1 MWIHFSKSSSN
12 SYGGGLNEPFRYFG
26 RLLSDKF
33 QTENIVFPLGEIE
46 ICLTS
51 PPSKKDNEKRKE
63 WFEKLPHYYRGKTM
77 IRVTLPM
84 AEQEKNLTDVL
95 EVINQAFEIIITKK
109 KKDDRYDPQRLK
121 AVLSELEKE
130 LQETDL
136 RELNNKYENLLKQEA
151 IDKRLQERIIR
162 EQSNEEK
169 NKLIYDLRFMYYLP
183 NVDKLYFSPYEN
195 RFCERILEK
204 LREKKFRLPNYT
216 HLYVMVSDTF
226 ENSLYHAVRAE
237 NWFVYGIAVL
247 ENFADYP
254 VKQEIEKQRIVFDL
268 IKQGLNDIAKID
280 KLDTKT
286 LNEALDDVEQKI
298 FNRKKGKT
306 ELPNA

>member
-33 QTENIVFPLGEIE
+33 QTKNIAFPFGEIE
-46 ICLTS
+46 ICLMS

-63 WFEKLPHYYRGKTM
+63 WFGKLPHYYRGKTM

-84 AEQEKNLTDVL
+84 AEQEKNLADVL
-95 EVINQAFEIIITKK
+95 EVINKAFEIIITKK
-109 KKDDRYDPQRLK
+109 KKDDRYDTQQLK
-121 AVLSELEKE
+121 LVLSELEKE
-130 LQETDL
+130 LQEADL
-136 RELNNKYENLLKQEA
+136 WELNYKYENLLKQEA
-151 IDKRLQERIIR
+151 IEKLLQERAIR

-183 NVDKLYFSPYEN
+183 DVEKLYFSPYAN

-204 LREKKFRLPNYT
+204 LREKKFRLPHYT

-237 NWFVYGIAVL
+237 NWFVYGISVL

-254 VKQEIEKQRIVFDL
+254 AKQEIEKQRIVFDL

-280 KLDTKT
+280 KLDTKI
-286 LNEALDDVEQKI
+286 LNEALDEVEQKI
-298 FNRKKGKT
+298 FNRKQGKT